1 MLGKGFGGFFPLS
14 VGGFTTFF
22 PDLRKPSLDT
32 LLGKGLKLRGPH
44 SLGTL
49 IEWKPCISI
58 TSYVTTTSPHSL
70 GTLIEWK
77 QNAVLFNRAIRAIS
91 PHSLGTLIEW
101 KLYVSQLL
109 QQ

>member
-1 MLGKGFGGFFPLS
+1 MVGNFGRLLGKGFGGFFPLS

-49 IEWKPCISI
+49 IEWKRAGLNC
-58 TSYVTTTSPHSL
+58 VFGCAKVTSPHSL

-77 QNAVLFNRAIRAIS
+77 QTRITA
-91 PHSLGTLIEW
+91 P
-101 KLYVSQLL
+101 
-109 QQ
+109 

>member
-1 MLGKGFGGFFPLS
+1 LLGKGFGGFFPLS

-49 IEWKPCISI
+49 IEWKPTINN
-58 TSYVTTTSPHSL
+58 V
-70 GTLIEWK
+70 WN
-77 QNAVLFNRAIRAIS
+77 QWR

-101 KLYVSQLL
+101 KLLRDIMDGERPAHSLRRKGIFCYAKLPVNTCG
-109 QQ
+109 

>member
-1 MLGKGFGGFFPLS
+1 MVGNFGRLLGKGFGGFFPLS

-49 IEWKPCISI
+49 IEWKQL
-58 TSYVTTTSPHSL
+58 T
-70 GTLIEWK
+70 
-77 QNAVLFNRAIRAIS
+77 RAIVTSAGASVS
-91 PHSLGTLIEW
+91 PLAGDIN
-101 KLYVSQLL
+101 
-109 QQ
+109 

>member
-1 MLGKGFGGFFPLS
+1 MAVMFIFFVGNFGRLLGKGFGGFFPLS

-49 IEWKPCISI
+49 IEWK
-58 TSYVTTTSPHSL
+58 L
-70 GTLIEWK
+70 
-77 QNAVLFNRAIRAIS
+77 IS
-91 PHSLGTLIEW
+91 PAKRTCVPI
-101 KLYVSQLL
+101 
-109 QQ
+109 

>member
-1 MLGKGFGGFFPLS
+1 LVGNFGRLLGKGFGGFFPLS

-49 IEWKPCISI
+49 IEWKQEPGLKKPQVLS
-58 TSYVTTTSPHSL
+58 SSPL
-70 GTLIEWK
+70 AGDI
-77 QNAVLFNRAIRAIS
+77 N
-91 PHSLGTLIEW
+91 
-101 KLYVSQLL
+101 
-109 QQ
+109 

>member
-1 MLGKGFGGFFPLS
+1 MLGKGFGFFFPLS

-49 IEWKPCISI
+49 IEWKLSARDLMSIS
-58 TSYVTTTSPHSL
+58 TASVPTRWGH
-70 GTLIEWK
+70 
-77 QNAVLFNRAIRAIS
+77 
-91 PHSLGTLIEW
+91 
-101 KLYVSQLL
+101 
-109 QQ
+109 

>member
-1 MLGKGFGGFFPLS
+1 MLGKGFWGFFPLS

-49 IEWKPCISI
+49 IEWKLLRDIMYRCVNHHIP
-58 TSYVTTTSPHSL
+58 YA
-70 GTLIEWK
+70 LIA
-77 QNAVLFNRAIRAIS
+77 Q
-91 PHSLGTLIEW
+91 
-101 KLYVSQLL
+101 
-109 QQ
+109 